1 MTQIKG
7 TFEGCGEAPAPLKLN
22 EVFISHA
29 DSTLNTARSRA
40 VTVNVSLQSIRCLF
54 SLANGP
60 EKTKGQTFS
69 CYFSCIALTQ
79 SLHFSHL
86 VFSHLLILSLTFV
99 PSPTATQT
107 PHHQAPL
114 PVFPAGESLCI
125 VVSSWI
131 WKPHSGVNVSEV
143 WQQQSIP
150 IEGGIKT
157 VRRYLSL
164 WKGGGG
170 AVTFCVLSVAGQ
182 ETLWWGTKSC
192 L

>member
-60 EKTKGQTFS
+60 ERTKGQTFS
-69 CYFSCIALTQ
+69 CYFSCI
-79 SLHFSHL
+79 SLAKSLPFSHL
-86 VFSHLLILSLTFV
+86 IFPRLLFLSLIFV
-99 PSPTATQT
+99 PSPTTKLTFLSFQREKAY
-107 PHHQAPL
+107 
-114 PVFPAGESLCI
+114 

-131 WKPHSGVNVSEV
+131 WKPHSEVNVREV
-143 WQQQSIP
+143 
-150 IEGGIKT
+150 
-157 VRRYLSL
+157 
-164 WKGGGG
+164 
-170 AVTFCVLSVAGQ
+170 
-182 ETLWWGTKSC
+182 
-192 L
+192 

>member
-40 VTVNVSLQSIRCLF
+40 VTVNVSLRSIHCLF
-54 SLANGP
+54 SLTNGP
-60 EKTKGQTFS
+60 ERTKGQTFS
-69 CYFSCIALTQ
+69 CYFSCTSLGQ

-86 VFSHLLILSLTFV
+86 VFPRLLFLSFTFV
-99 PSPTATQT
+99 PSPTTQT

-114 PVFPAGESLCI
+114 PVFPAAESLYV

-131 WKPHSGVNVSEV
+131 WKPHSKVNVREV
-143 WQQQSIP
+143 
-150 IEGGIKT
+150 
-157 VRRYLSL
+157 
-164 WKGGGG
+164 
-170 AVTFCVLSVAGQ
+170 
-182 ETLWWGTKSC
+182 
-192 L
+192 

>member
-60 EKTKGQTFS
+60 ERTKGQTFS
-69 CYFSCIALTQ
+69 CYFSCI
-79 SLHFSHL
+79 SLAKPLPSSHL
-86 VFSHLLILSLTFV
+86 IFPRLLFLSLFFV
-99 PSPTATQT
+99 PSPTTKLAFLSFQREKA
-107 PHHQAPL
+107 H
-114 PVFPAGESLCI
+114 

-131 WKPHSGVNVSEV
+131 WKPHSEVNVREV
-143 WQQQSIP
+143 
-150 IEGGIKT
+150 
-157 VRRYLSL
+157 
-164 WKGGGG
+164 
-170 AVTFCVLSVAGQ
+170 
-182 ETLWWGTKSC
+182 
-192 L
+192 

>member
-60 EKTKGQTFS
+60 ERTKGQTFS
-69 CYFSCIALTQ
+69 CYFSCISLAQ
-79 SLHFSHL
+79 SLPFLTPDFFFSISYFCPHHPPPPPPPPPPEL
-86 VFSHLLILSLTFV
+86 PFLSL
-99 PSPTATQT
+99 
-107 PHHQAPL
+107 QAEK
-114 PVFPAGESLCI
+114 ESLYI

-131 WKPHSGVNVSEV
+131 WKPHSEVNVREV
-143 WQQQSIP
+143 
-150 IEGGIKT
+150 
-157 VRRYLSL
+157 
-164 WKGGGG
+164 
-170 AVTFCVLSVAGQ
+170 
-182 ETLWWGTKSC
+182 
-192 L
+192 